1 MCVSILKYIFFYSD
15 LIFGMK
21 VEKMQPNSKFQPK
34 AGGKGENFVYS
45 DRAQN
50 VKKSMGSQNV
60 GRNDMRKKEFKRKPS
75 ET

>member
-1 MCVSILKYIFFYSD
+1 MNFVIFSD

-21 VEKMQPNSKFQPK
+21 VEKMQPNSKSQPR
-34 AGGKGENFVYS
+34 AGGKNENFAYS

-50 VKKSMGSQNV
+50 VKKSMGSQNT

>member
-1 MCVSILKYIFFYSD
+1 MNFIICSD

-21 VEKMQPNSKFQPK
+21 VEKLQPNSKSQPR
-34 AGGKGENFVYS
+34 AGGRGENVAYS
-45 DRAQN
+45 DRSQN
-50 VKKSMGSQNV
+50 VKKSMGSQSG

>member
-1 MCVSILKYIFFYSD
+1 MNFVIYSD

-21 VEKMQPNSKFQPK
+21 VEKIQPNSKSQPR
-34 AGGKGENFVYS
+34 AGGKGENFAYS
-45 DRAQN
+45 DRSQN
-50 VKKSMGSQNV
+50 VKKSMGSQNS